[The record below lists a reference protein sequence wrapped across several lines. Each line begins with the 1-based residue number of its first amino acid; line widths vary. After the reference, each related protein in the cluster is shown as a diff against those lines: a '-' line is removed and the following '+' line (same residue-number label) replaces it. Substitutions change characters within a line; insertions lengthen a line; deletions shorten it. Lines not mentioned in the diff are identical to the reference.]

1 MGTIKFDSIMGKA
14 RKILTDAGAATWTN
28 QDLLDFMNTG
38 QREII
43 KANNGTSVA
52 TENITCVVGSKQ
64 TVPGLR
70 LLDVTRNMG
79 ANGTTAGKPI
89 TKMDRE
95 VLDALVPT
103 WHTLTAVD
111 EAIHYV
117 TGEDDN
123 VFYLYPP
130 IKANQQVETVQIKL
144 PADVIL
150 ANTTTAAI
158 TVDDTFEGAMIDYV
172 CGRAF
177 SFGAAL
183 PGMRERSQSHMQA
196 FYASIG
202 MEEQGTKKASTKAT
216 ERRP

>member
-1 MGTIKFDSIMGKA
+1 MGTIKFDSIMSKA
-14 RKILTDAGAATWTN
+14 RKILTDAGATTWPQ
-28 QDLLDFMNTG
+28 QDLLDFLNTG

-79 ANGTTAGKPI
+79 TGTAPGKPI

-111 EAIHYV
+111 EALHYV

-130 IKANQQVETVQIKL
+130 IKANQVVETVQVKL
-144 PADVIL
+144 PTDVLI
-150 ANTTTAAI
+150 ANITTAAI
-158 TVDDTFEGAMIDYV
+158 TVDDTFEGALIDYL

-183 PGMRERSQSHMQA
+183 PGMRERGQFHMQA

-202 MEEQGTKKASTKAT
+202 MEEQGTKKVSTKAA
-216 ERRP
+216 ERNK